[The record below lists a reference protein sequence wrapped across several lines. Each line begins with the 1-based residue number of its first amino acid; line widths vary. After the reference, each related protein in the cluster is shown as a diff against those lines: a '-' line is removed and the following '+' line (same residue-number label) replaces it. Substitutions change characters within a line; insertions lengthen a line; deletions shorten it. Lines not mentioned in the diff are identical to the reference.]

1 MKKTIKKIEK
11 ANKNQKR
18 GNTKISWRWGHWI
31 CRHENLD
38 KLIRKYHLI
47 SNSNH
52 QIVNHVAE
60 HQQEIQAGL
69 DDWKK
74 NSKRIREEAIT
85 ELAKLAQ
92 EQKLVDNPTN

>member
-1 MKKTIKKIEK
+1 M
-11 ANKNQKR
+11 
-18 GNTKISWRWGHWI
+18 SWRWDHWI

-38 KLIRKYHLI
+38 KLIRNYHLI

-52 QIVNHVAE
+52 QIVNHVAVL
-60 HQQEIQAGL
+60 QQEIQTGL

-74 NSKRIREEAIT
+74 DSKRIREEAIT